1 MIELEME
8 IFMVN
13 KFGYKIQ
20 GLVLEYEQLVKLICY
35 LDCGKLPHV
44 IT

>member
-1 MIELEME
+1 MW
-8 IFMVN
+8 N

-35 LDCGKLPHV
+35 LDCERTTP
-44 IT
+44 T